1 MQCTLKEQKISE
13 DEIGPS
19 QIVEKH
25 RLDFLNEDL
34 MAICKTSDTSV
45 CSRPRMQHAVAVPAV
60 LTVSKDS
67 DLHD

>member
-34 MAICKTSDTSV
+34 MAICK
-45 CSRPRMQHAVAVPAV
+45 
-60 LTVSKDS
+60 
-67 DLHD
+67 